1 MMPSYEEKNL
11 SKGHLRKLTALR
23 KSLGDEIA
31 DEAFAKWY
39 AAQSTK
45 QEAPVDKNI
54 QAMTD
59 LVTPAVL
66 DGSIRLPRGGLFIRR
81 GRGKIIVERAA

>member
-11 SKGHLRKLTALR
+11 SKGHQRKLTALR

-31 DEAFAKWY
+31 DQAFAKWY
-39 AAQSTK
+39 ATQDSK
-45 QEAPVDKNI
+45 KEAPVDKNI

-66 DGSIRLPRGGLFIRR
+66 DGSIRLPRGGLLIRR
-81 GRGKIIVERAA
+81 GRGKVIVEGAA

>member
-1 MMPSYEEKNL
+1 MALIKKNEL

-23 KSLGDEIA
+23 KSLGDAIA
-31 DEAFAKWY
+31 DEAFAKWH
-39 AAQSTK
+39 AALPAKKNAQ
-45 QEAPVDKNI
+45 VDKNI

-66 DGSIRLPRGGLFIRR
+66 NGSIRLPRGGYVIRR
-81 GRGKIIVERAA
+81 GRGKVIVERTS